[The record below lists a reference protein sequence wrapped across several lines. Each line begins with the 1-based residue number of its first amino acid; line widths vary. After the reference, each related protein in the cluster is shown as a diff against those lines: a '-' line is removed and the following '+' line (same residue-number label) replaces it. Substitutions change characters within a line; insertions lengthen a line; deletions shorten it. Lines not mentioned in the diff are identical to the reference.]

1 MKTRDRILHAS
12 LDLFNEEGETNV
24 STVDIANAVDI
35 SPGNLYYH
43 FKGKDALIAA
53 LYDAFEEEMRIVLT
67 APVDRPLR
75 AEDNWLYFY
84 IVFEEIYDFRFFYR
98 NLTDLLT
105 RYPQINARFQDL
117 LERKQATCA
126 SMLTSLDD
134 RGVLSIGKNEVEEVS
149 TRLTMLLTYWL
160 NFETVRHPDASGPDI
175 IHGGVF
181 HILSHVAPYFLA
193 GREVFMD
200 VISTLYEDQM
210 EDAAKR
216 RARR

>member
-1 MKTRDRILHAS
+1 MKTRERILQAA
-12 LDLFNEEGETNV
+12 LELFNEEGETNV
-24 STVDIANAVDI
+24 STVDIANQVDI

-84 IVFEEIYDFRFFYR
+84 IVFEEIFDFRFFYR

-105 RYPQINARFQDL
+105 RYPHLNTRFQDL
-117 LERKQATCA
+117 LERKQETSS
-126 SMLTSLDD
+126 SMLNNLTGH
-134 RGVLSIGKNEVEEVS
+134 GVLDMRPTEIEQVS

-160 NFETVRHPDASGPDI
+160 NFEAVRHPGASGPDI

-181 HILSHVAPYFLA
+181 HVLSHIAPYFSG
-193 GREVFMD
+193 GREVFTD

-210 EDAAKR
+210 ADAAKR
-216 RARR
+216 RNR